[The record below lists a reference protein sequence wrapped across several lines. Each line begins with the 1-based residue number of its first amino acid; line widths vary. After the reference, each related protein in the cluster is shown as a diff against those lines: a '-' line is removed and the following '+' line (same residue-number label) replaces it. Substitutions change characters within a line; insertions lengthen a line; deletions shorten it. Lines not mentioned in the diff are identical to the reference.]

1 MIFWDNQSTDK
12 SVEIFKSYAD
22 ERLKY
27 FYAPTHTLLYEAR
40 NYAIEKAS
48 GEFYAFIDVDDWWE
62 KEKLEKQILLFED
75 QEVGLVYSNHFY
87 KNELKGT
94 RIVLY
99 KRQLPS
105 GRILNELLN
114 QYVVGLLT
122 IVIRRTAIENL
133 DQSFNPRFHVIGDF
147 DLVIRLANKCKFNC
161 IQSPL
166 ATYRWHGENESTKQK
181 VLHLCEMEKW
191 LSEMNKNIAISSLD
205 GFRKTEKL

>member
-87 KNELKGT
+87 KNE
-94 RIVLY
+94 
-99 KRQLPS
+99 
-105 GRILNELLN
+105 
-114 QYVVGLLT
+114 
-122 IVIRRTAIENL
+122 
-133 DQSFNPRFHVIGDF
+133 
-147 DLVIRLANKCKFNC
+147 
-161 IQSPL
+161 
-166 ATYRWHGENESTKQK
+166 QK
-181 VLHLCEMEKW
+181 
-191 LSEMNKNIAISSLD
+191 
-205 GFRKTEKL
+205 